1 VSATAELW
9 RRLDRP
15 YDSAHAL
22 EALLGMPH
30 ATARYL
36 VSVRL
41 ATSRET
47 DNLLDRMHDIVR
59 SLAIATTVSPVRTA
73 GDIRGPVLWS
83 ETVAARSSSP
93 GANGVFV
100 CASPTKA
107 YDTDENKVLV
117 HALLKIRDTARGFE
131 GATIVRSDDPSLRR
145 ARHNV
150 VKAVR
155 FLEHRTL
162 AGVPRERPNGRAIQ
176 KARQGSK
183 ARTYRLAV
191 EMLDRAAMPVDPEE
205 AAALGDPHSDRQHQ
219 LVLDLAE
226 RLGVNRFR
234 IDRSLLQAGPISYV
248 PSGRA
253 RPDGLHGILVGD
265 VLLDVAPERTGMI
278 EAERQLEE
286 RSGGRSWL
294 LVRSGDDIGPAL
306 RLAGQ

>member
-1 VSATAELW
+1 MSGTAALW

-15 YDSAHAL
+15 LDSAHAL
-22 EALLGMPH
+22 EALLGIPH

-41 ATSRET
+41 ATCRET
-47 DNLLDRMHDIVR
+47 DNLLDRMHEIVR

-83 ETVAARSSSP
+83 ETVAARSASP

-100 CASPTKA
+100 CASPSKA

-117 HALLKIRDTARGFE
+117 HALTKIRDTARGFE
-131 GATIVRSDDPSLRR
+131 RATIVRSDDPSLRR

-150 VKAVR
+150 VKAIR

-162 AGVPRERPNGRAIQ
+162 VGVPRERPKGRAIQ

-191 EMLDRAAMPVDPEE
+191 EMLERAAEPVEPDE
-205 AAALGDPHSDRQHQ
+205 ATALGDPHSDRQHQ
-219 LVLDLAE
+219 LVVDLADAVGVSHLRIE
-226 RLGVNRFR
+226 RS
-234 IDRSLLQAGPISYV
+234 SLRAGPIRYI
-248 PSGRA
+248 PRARA
-253 RPDGLHGILVGD
+253 RPDGLHG
-265 VLLDVAPERTGMI
+265 VLLDEVLVDVTPDSVGMI
-278 EAERQLEE
+278 EAERELEE
-286 RSGGRSWL
+286 RAGARAFVL
-294 LVRSGDDIGPAL
+294 IRSGDDLGRAL
-306 RLAGQ
+306 RLAGR